1 MDNKP
6 LKIKFLEA
14 AQGPEAVKLLRQA
27 FRLSERNA
35 RNFMDAVLAG
45 NRFRGRKIAFGA
57 TLNGK
62 LVGMVACER
71 LICANDNSAEI
82 MDLAVDEDYRGR
94 GIGPQLMDKAETY
107 IAREWLKGR
116 FGSVRLKDAT
126 KRDNPHSQ
134 FYEKLGYEID
144 NNPGRLPCGN
154 EPLMVKALNNAEPV
168 ALRA

>member
-14 AQGPEAVKLLRQA
+14 AQGPEAVSLLRQA
-27 FRLSERNA
+27 FNLSERNA
-35 RNFMDAVLAG
+35 RNFVDAVLTG

-62 LVGMVACER
+62 LVGVVACEH
-71 LICANDNSAEI
+71 LIGANDTGAEI

-116 FGSVRLKDAT
+116 FGQVRLHDAT

-144 NNPGRLPCGN
+144 NNPGRYQSA
-154 EPLMVKALNNAEPV
+154 EQPLMVKALNNAEPI